1 MTYISSFINTCPLM
15 LFWEMICIYGMNH
28 SKHNYEIFGKN
39 AEVLMFRQV
48 VHMVTTGL

>member
-1 MTYISSFINTCPLM
+1 M